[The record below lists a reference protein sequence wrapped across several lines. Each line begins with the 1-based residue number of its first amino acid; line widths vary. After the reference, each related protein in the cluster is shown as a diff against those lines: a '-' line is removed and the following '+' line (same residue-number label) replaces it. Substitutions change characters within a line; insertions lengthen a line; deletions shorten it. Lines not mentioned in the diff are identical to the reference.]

1 MSHILWKAKDEE
13 NTEVQLTASFD
24 IDQNK
29 ERWTLELTEG
39 RFSGYPAIWL
49 GRDDMQ
55 ALYVAIKK
63 ELGVSGG

>member
-1 MSHILWKAKDEE
+1 MSHVLWTAKDEE
-13 NTEVQLTASFD
+13 NTEVQLTASFN

-29 ERWTLELTEG
+29 ERWTLELTKG

-49 GRDDMQ
+49 GRDDML
-55 ALYVAIKK
+55 ALHVAIKK